1 MKNLVIGV
9 IGAAM
14 LFFILVV
21 MFSVAIIFYGGE
33 EGLAE
38 LTREETI
45 PMVPEID
52 LQAMTQARDSLKAE
66 TEYLQAL
73 AANRAARI
81 DSLGEQ
87 ISLREANIRLF
98 EDRVQTK
105 DAEIIALREVGMNA
119 QQMAR
124 TFATMTVDE
133 LSPIVARLSDQVV
146 LDIYQQTA
154 NKRRKYLLT
163 ALGDER
169 AAAMTNRLV
178 KEKGS

>member
-1 MKNLVIGV
+1 MKNIVIGV

-21 MFSVAIIFYGGE
+21 VFSAAIIFYGGE
-33 EGLAE
+33 EELAGLKKVE
-38 LTREETI
+38 VI
-45 PMVPEID
+45 PMVPEIK
-52 LQAMTQARDSLKAE
+52 LQMMTQTRDSLKAE
-66 TEYLQAL
+66 IEYLQAL
-73 AANRAARI
+73 AAGRAVRI

-87 ISLREANIRLF
+87 IGLKEATISAF
-98 EDRVQTK
+98 EDRVQSK
-105 DAEIIALREVGMNA
+105 DAEIADLRDVGMNA

-124 TFATMTVDE
+124 TFATMTVNE

-146 LDIYQQTA
+146 QDIYRQTA
-154 NKRRKYLLT
+154 NKRRKFLLT

>member
-1 MKNLVIGV
+1 MKNIVIGV

-21 MFSVAIIFYGGE
+21 VFSGAIIFYGGE
-33 EGLAE
+33 EELGGL
-38 LTREETI
+38 REEEVIT
-45 PMVPEID
+45 MVPEIN
-52 LQAMTQARDSLKAE
+52 LQMMTQARDSLSAE
-66 TEYLQAL
+66 IEYLQAL
-73 AANRAARI
+73 AAGRAAKI

-87 ISLREANIRLF
+87 IGIRDATIGAF
-98 EDRVQTK
+98 EDRVQSK
-105 DAEIIALREVGMNA
+105 DVDIANLRDVGMNA
-119 QQMAR
+119 QEMAR
-124 TFATMTVDE
+124 TFGTMTVNE

-146 LDIYQQTA
+146 QDIYKQTA
-154 NKRRKYLLT
+154 NKKRKFLLT